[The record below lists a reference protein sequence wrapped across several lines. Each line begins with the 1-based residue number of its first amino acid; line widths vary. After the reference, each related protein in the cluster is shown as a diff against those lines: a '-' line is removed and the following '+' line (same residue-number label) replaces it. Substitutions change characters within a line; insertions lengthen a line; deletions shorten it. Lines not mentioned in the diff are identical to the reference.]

1 MNPTTTLAAAMSRVN
16 IRIVLVRPTHPGNIG
31 AAARAMKNMCLTQLY
46 VVAPERFPHPEAVAR
61 AADAAD
67 LVSQAVICSTLEEAI
82 GDCQLV
88 VGTSARARR
97 IDWPA
102 LSPPECA
109 RQLTSAAERGAVALL
124 FGQERTGLTN
134 AELDRCQYMVSI
146 PVNPDS
152 PSLNLAAAVQ
162 ILAYEIYLAGFESRS
177 VPVGVTD
184 NTTVAATQEDLQRL
198 YEHLETVLVE
208 IGFLDLQNPR
218 RLMRRLVR
226 LFNRAGLDQNE
237 LNILRGMLTA
247 VQTRRRDQA

>member
-1 MNPTTTLAAAMSRVN
+1 
-16 IRIVLVRPTHPGNIG
+16 
-31 AAARAMKNMCLTQLY
+31 
-46 VVAPERFPHPEAVAR
+46 
-61 AADAAD
+61 
-67 LVSQAVICSTLEEAI
+67 
-82 GDCQLV
+82 
-88 VGTSARARR
+88 
-97 IDWPA
+97 
-102 LSPPECA
+102 
-109 RQLTSAAERGAVALL
+109 
-124 FGQERTGLTN
+124 
-134 AELDRCQYMVSI
+134 MVSI

-162 ILAYEIYLAGFESRS
+162 ILAYEIYLAGREGLS
-177 VPVGVTD
+177 VPADASD

-208 IGFLDLQNPR
+208 IGFLDPQNPR